1 MLGNFNKKYR
11 FCKTMGINK
20 FNHLSFHYIIFREL
34 FKLRVTMKNIEIDE
48 GLYQYIATNTQY
60 IGESASA
67 ILRRLLNLG
76 LDTNGLK
83 ADAKPVTVNETA
95 EPIADSIQPKAEN
108 LVTKAN
114 TTELSDSLLIEPVQV
129 ESEVIKT
136 AKAKNKPKL
145 VSHDTVFNFI
155 NKEELAMQRGA
166 VGRFLLILAALYRAH
181 PEQFDVVTEISGR
194 DRLYFANSENK
205 LAESG
210 SSTKPRQIPESPF
223 WVITNS
229 NTTRKKMMLT
239 KASISLGYSDDDV
252 EKIRELL

>member
-1 MLGNFNKKYR
+1 
-11 FCKTMGINK
+11 
-20 FNHLSFHYIIFREL
+20 
-34 FKLRVTMKNIEIDE
+34 MKNIEIDE
-48 GLYQYIATNTQY
+48 ELYQYIATNTQF

-67 ILRRLLNLG
+67 ILRRLLNFGGEAELE
-76 LDTNGLK
+76 T
-83 ADAKPVTVNETA
+83 VTVNESSNQA
-95 EPIADSIQPKAEN
+95 EVKNEPKT
-108 LVTKAN
+108 V
-114 TTELSDSLLIEPVQV
+114 EPALKIVPATV
-129 ESEVIKT
+129 EEPKDIVVKV
-136 AKAKNKPKL
+136 KPE
-145 VSHDTVFNFI
+145 SNETVFNFI

-181 PEQFDVVTEISGR
+181 PEQFNVVTEISGR

-239 KASISLGYSDDDV
+239 KASVSLGYSDSDV

>member
-1 MLGNFNKKYR
+1 
-11 FCKTMGINK
+11 
-20 FNHLSFHYIIFREL
+20 
-34 FKLRVTMKNIEIDE
+34 MKNIEIDE
-48 GLYQYIATNTQY
+48 ELYQYIATNTQF

-67 ILRRLLNLG
+67 ILRRLLNFGEEVKLE
-76 LDTNGLK
+76 T
-83 ADAKPVTVNETA
+83 VVVNEPSAVPEVITLPETKKLA
-95 EPIADSIQPKAEN
+95 EKVQ
-108 LVTKAN
+108 VTK
-114 TTELSDSLLIEPVQV
+114 TKKS
-129 ESEVIKT
+129 ESIAAVKVI
-136 AKAKNKPKL
+136 A
-145 VSHDTVFNFI
+145 VSHETVFNFI

-181 PEQFDVVTEISGR
+181 PQHFSVVTEISGR
-194 DRLYFANSENK
+194 DRLYFANSESQ

-239 KASISLGYSDDDV
+239 KASISLGYCDSDV

>member
-1 MLGNFNKKYR
+1 
-11 FCKTMGINK
+11 
-20 FNHLSFHYIIFREL
+20 
-34 FKLRVTMKNIEIDE
+34 MKNIEIDE
-48 GLYQYIATNTQY
+48 ELYQYIASNTQF

-67 ILRRLLNLG
+67 ILRRLLKLG
-76 LDTNGLK
+76 VE
-83 ADAKPVTVNETA
+83 AEAKTVTVNESSLPVDVNTL
-95 EPIADSIQPKAEN
+95 ADTQVLTTNGDTTNIIRSSQDAIQTNDTKRSVVKSTEVKVLTPEMPEN
-108 LVTKAN
+108 LAPQTLSTEGVAPNITTFNEKNLHSNSAIKAAAAISR
-114 TTELSDSLLIEPVQV
+114 E
-129 ESEVIKT
+129 
-136 AKAKNKPKL
+136 
-145 VSHDTVFNFI
+145 TVFNFI

-181 PEQFDVVTEISGR
+181 PAQFSVVTEICGR
-194 DRLYFANSENK
+194 DRLYFANSESK

-239 KASISLGYSDDDV
+239 KASISLGYSDSDV